1 MYIRGVD
8 HEFNIIGRKK
18 YWFAL
23 SGLLIIVSVIAII
36 VLGLNLGLE
45 FKGGY
50 QLRMTLEQPATQA
63 DISALVGAI
72 PDFAGKSSVQL
83 ANDNKTVIIK
93 LPTVENESTL
103 VSQLQS
109 QMEQA
114 YGFSSAPEQEQVG
127 SEWGHDVS
135 VKAIISL
142 AVFLGLI
149 LIYISF
155 RFEFKMAVSGIV
167 ALVHDTIITVGVY
180 ALTQRQVTSAT
191 IIAFLT
197 ILGYS
202 LYDTIVVFDRVN
214 ENVGL
219 LGRTSRKTYGEM
231 VNESINETLVRSINT
246 TLATLM
252 PITAIL
258 IFGGSTL
265 KDFAFALFI
274 GVFLGAYSSVFLA
287 SPLLAVWKEREPRF
301 EAVKV
306 KAGAGKTARDA
317 ILLKSE
323 AKGGGV
329 KGAAKPSP
337 AKAKAVPAK
346 ERSEQAK
353 SQPAPKP
360 KVSPGAQRGEAGTKQ
375 PAQAKQPAQK
385 QPAKKTPPKGGP
397 KKTTKGPQG
406 KKKKKKKR

>member
-1 MYIRGVD
+1 MYIKGVD
-8 HEFNIIGRKK
+8 HEFNIIGRKR
-18 YWFAL
+18 YWFAV
-23 SGLLIIVSVIAII
+23 SGILIIIAII
-36 VLGLNLGLE
+36 AIAVLGLNLGLE

-50 QLRMTLEQPATQA
+50 QIRLSLNQPANQD
-63 DISALVGAI
+63 DIRAIVGAI
-72 PDFAGKSSVQL
+72 PEFAGKSTVQL
-83 ANDNKTVIIK
+83 SNENKTVIIK
-93 LPTVENESTL
+93 LPTVDNETAL
-103 VSQLQS
+103 VGQLQG
-109 QMEQA
+109 QIEQA
-114 YGFSSAPEQEQVG
+114 YGFSSPVEQEQVG

-142 AVFLGLI
+142 AVFLALI

-167 ALVHDTIITVGVY
+167 ALIHDTVITVGIY
-180 ALTQRQVTSAT
+180 ALTQRTVTSAT

-202 LYDTIVVFDRVN
+202 LYDTIVVFDRVS

-219 LGRTSRKTYGEM
+219 LGRTTRKTYGEM
-231 VNESINETLVRSINT
+231 VNESVNETLVRSINT
-246 TLATLM
+246 TLTTLI
-252 PITAIL
+252 PITALL

-306 KAGAGKTARDA
+306 KAGTGKVAREA
-317 ILLKSE
+317 IIRK
-323 AKGGGV
+323 KGV
-329 KGAAKPSP
+329 KGAAP
-337 AKAKAVPAK
+337 AKGTAKASVVKAKAVPAK
-346 ERSEQAK
+346 EKTEEAK
-353 SQPAPKP
+353 SMPSPQP
-360 KVSPGAQRGEAGTKQ
+360 KVTPGAQRGEAGGKPPAAKKQ
-375 PAQAKQPAQK
+375 AQK
-385 QPAKKTPPKGGP
+385 KQGPKPGP
-397 KKTTKGPQG
+397 KKTTKGPTS

>member
-1 MYIRGVD
+1 MYIKGVD
-8 HEFNIIGRKK
+8 HEFNIIGRKR

-23 SGLLIIVSVIAII
+23 SGLLIVVAVVAIA

-50 QLRMTLEQPATQA
+50 QLRLSLNQA
-63 DISALVGAI
+63 ANQEDINAFVGAI
-72 PDFAGKSSVQL
+72 PEFAGKSTVQMS
-83 ANDNKTVIIK
+83 NDNTTVIIK
-93 LPTVENESTL
+93 LPTVDNETAL
-103 VSQLQS
+103 VAQLQG
-109 QMEQA
+109 QIEQA
-114 YGFSSAPEQEQVG
+114 YGFSSEPEQEQVG

-142 AVFLGLI
+142 AVFLGII

-167 ALVHDTIITVGVY
+167 ALIHDTIITVGIY
-180 ALTQRQVTSAT
+180 ALTQRTVTSAT

-202 LYDTIVVFDRVN
+202 LYDTIVVFDRVS

-219 LGRTSRKTYGEM
+219 LGRTTRKTYSEM
-231 VNESINETLVRSINT
+231 VNESVNETLVRSINT
-246 TLATLM
+246 TLTTLI
-252 PITAIL
+252 PIVAIL

-306 KAGAGKTARDA
+306 KTGAGKAAREAVMRKKAKPGAAPAKGTARA
-317 ILLKSE
+317 SV
-323 AKGGGV
+323 V
-329 KGAAKPSP
+329 KARG
-337 AKAKAVPAK
+337 VPAK
-346 ERSEQAK
+346 EAVEESK

-360 KVSPGAQRGEAGTKQ
+360 KAKPGAQRGEATTK
-375 PAQAKQPAQK
+375 PA
-385 QPAKKTPPKGGP
+385 P
-397 KKTTKGPQG
+397 KKTTKGPASKK

>member
-1 MYIRGVD
+1 MFIRGID
-8 HEFNIIGRKK
+8 HQFDIIGRKK

-23 SGLLIIVSVIAII
+23 SGLLIIVAVLAILT
-36 VLGLNLGLE
+36 LGLNLGLE

-50 QLRMTLEQPATQA
+50 QVRLTLDQPATVNEIN
-63 DISALVGAI
+63 DIVGTF
-72 PDFAGKSSVQL
+72 PDFSGRSTVQTTS
-83 ANDNKTVIIK
+83 DNKTVIIK
-93 LPTVENESTL
+93 LPTVDNETEL

-109 QMEQA
+109 SIEEK
-114 YGFSSAPEQEQVG
+114 YGFTQAPEQEQVG
-127 SEWGHDVS
+127 SEWGREVS
-135 VKAIISL
+135 RKAIISL

-149 LIYISF
+149 LIYISL

-167 ALVHDTIITVGVY
+167 ALVHDTIITVGIY

-214 ENVGL
+214 ENVAL

-231 VNESINETLVRSINT
+231 VNESVNETMVRSINT
-246 TLATLM
+246 TLTTLI

-258 IFGGSTL
+258 IFGGATL

-287 SPLLAVWKEREPRF
+287 SPLLAVWKEREPRY
-301 EAVKV
+301 EAIKV
-306 KAGAGKTARDA
+306 KAGAGKAAREA
-317 ILLKSE
+317 ILRKRE
-323 AKGGGV
+323 GKAAEV
-329 KGAAKPSP
+329 KTGKAAPKPPPS
-337 AKAKAVPAK
+337 KTKAVPAK
-346 ERSEQAK
+346 EAVEQAK
-353 SQPAPKP
+353 SLPAPKP
-360 KVSPGAQRGEAGTKQ
+360 KVSPGAQRGEAGTK
-375 PAQAKQPAQK
+375 A
-385 QPAKKTPPKGGP
+385 PAKKAPTRPAG
-397 KKTTKGPQG
+397 KKTTKGPAS

>member
-1 MYIRGVD
+1 MYIRGTD

-18 YWFAL
+18 YMFAF
-23 SGLLIIVSVIAII
+23 SGLLIVISIVALA

-50 QLRMTLEQPATQA
+50 QLRLTLNQA
-63 DISALVGAI
+63 GNQDDINAMVGAI
-72 PDFAGKSSVQL
+72 PEFAGKSTVQL
-83 ANDNKTVIIK
+83 SNNNTTVIIK
-93 LPTVENESTL
+93 LPTVDNETAL
-103 VSQLQS
+103 VTQLQG
-109 QMEQA
+109 QIEQA

-167 ALVHDTIITVGVY
+167 ALIHDTIITVGIY
-180 ALTQRQVTSAT
+180 ALTQRTVTSAT

-219 LGRTSRKTYGEM
+219 LGRTTRKTYGEM
-231 VNESINETLVRSINT
+231 VNDSVNQTLVRSINT
-246 TLATLM
+246 TLVTLI

-258 IFGGSTL
+258 IFGGNTL

-306 KAGAGKTARDA
+306 KSGAGVAAREAVMRKKAKPGAAPAKGTARA
-317 ILLKSE
+317 SVVK
-323 AKGGGV
+323 AKG
-329 KGAAKPSP
+329 APP
-337 AKAKAVPAK
+337 K
-346 ERSEQAK
+346 EQVEESK

-360 KVSPGAQRGEAGTKQ
+360 KATPGAQRGEATTK
-375 PAQAKQPAQK
+375 PAPKKPAPK
-385 QPAKKTPPKGGP
+385 KAPAKPGP
-397 KKTTKGPQG
+397 KKTTKGPSS
-406 KKKKKKKR
+406 KKKKKKR

>member
-1 MYIRGVD
+1 MYIKGVD

-23 SGLLIIVSVIAII
+23 SGLLIVVAIVAIA

-50 QLRMTLEQPATQA
+50 QLRLSLNQA
-63 DISALVGAI
+63 GNQDDINAMVGAI
-72 PDFAGKSSVQL
+72 PEFAGKSTVQL
-83 ANDNKTVIIK
+83 SNNNTTVIIK
-93 LPTVENESTL
+93 LPTVDNETAL
-103 VSQLQS
+103 VTQLQG
-109 QMEQA
+109 QIEQA

-142 AVFLGLI
+142 AVFLVLI

-155 RFEFKMAVSGIV
+155 RFEFKMAISGIV
-167 ALVHDTIITVGVY
+167 ALIHDTIITVGIY
-180 ALTQRQVTSAT
+180 ALTQRTVTSAT

-202 LYDTIVVFDRVN
+202 LYDTIVVFDRVS

-219 LGRTSRKTYGEM
+219 LGRTTRKTYGEM
-231 VNESINETLVRSINT
+231 VNESVNETLVRSINT
-246 TLATLM
+246 TLVTLI

-258 IFGGSTL
+258 IFGGNTL
-265 KDFAFALFI
+265 QDFAFALFI

-301 EAVKV
+301 EAVRV
-306 KAGAGKTARDA
+306 KTGAGKTAREA
-317 ILLKSE
+317 IIRKKGKPGAAP
-323 AKGGGV
+323 AKGSARASV
-329 KGAAKPSP
+329 V
-337 AKAKAVPAK
+337 KAKGVPAK
-346 ERSEQAK
+346 EKVEETK

-360 KVSPGAQRGEAGTKQ
+360 KATPGAQRGEATTK
-375 PAQAKQPAQK
+375 PAPKKPA
-385 QPAKKTPPKGGP
+385 PKKAPSKPGV
-397 KKTTKGPQG
+397 KKTTKGPAKG
-406 KKKKKKKR
+406 KKKKKKR